1 VVAGINPITGVA
13 LPASIRPAGQA
24 AGSGGGFKDVF
35 SNAIQTVENLR
46 QDANASVERLLS
58 GDGEELHTTALA
70 ATRAELSF
78 DLFLQTRNKVV
89 SAYQEIMKMQL

>member
-1 VVAGINPITGVA
+1 MAGINPIAGVA
-13 LPASIRPAGQA
+13 LPASIRPAGQPSA
-24 AGSGGGFKDVF
+24 SAGGFKDVF
-35 SNAIQTVENLR
+35 SNAIQAVENVR
-46 QDANASVERLLS
+46 QDANASVERFLS